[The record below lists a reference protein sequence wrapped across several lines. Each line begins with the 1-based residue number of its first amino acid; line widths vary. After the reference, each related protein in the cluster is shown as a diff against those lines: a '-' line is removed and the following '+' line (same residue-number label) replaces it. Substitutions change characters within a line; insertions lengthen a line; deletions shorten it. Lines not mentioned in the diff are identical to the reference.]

1 MDEILIAEQR
11 RELMEATSLEAD
23 LDLAF
28 QLQMQEALVA
38 SLALQPSTSSSS
50 SSSSS
55 SASKTPPVMDVSEIF
70 TNSISTPSSAS
81 LQTLEFD
88 KFQQEIKDRQQ
99 CEVEMLKITEDIKRR
114 IHDQQFAREINEISD
129 DEWEECGDEIEK
141 PFGEGSS
148 SRTIVH
154 EPFRLYFKGLIREEK
169 VGNTDVNVSAI
180 GVAIC
185 DHRDNLLL
193 KIQKPLIGDWR
204 NHREVEFKAL
214 IEGLNAAITLDI
226 KRINFYCVNRTL
238 FQQVTRRWV
247 VKQRKI
253 ATLVSQVFQLQ
264 RKFELCRP
272 LFVAGNDLKYAFK
285 LARDVLDSQVTKSLD
300 SIHTRNLNETCSI
313 CLEDTD
319 AEKMFSVDNC
329 MHRYCFSCMKQ
340 HMEVKVLQGV
350 IPGCPHEGCK
360 YTLSLDGARK
370 FLKPNLVETM
380 TQLVKEASVPVTE
393 KVYCPYPKC
402 STLMSKSEALEYAN
416 KFMAADR
423 SVVRKCVKCHG
434 LFCIDCKV
442 PWHSTMS
449 CKDFKASNLSAR
461 VEEAKLKSLANQNL
475 WRQCVKCNHM
485 IELAEGCYHMT
496 CRCGYEFCYTCGA
509 AWKNKKAT
517 CSCKLWD
524 EHNIMDD
531 YDDEDEEDDEW
542 DDGEF
547 DDDDDDDYAALHG
560 RHFIF

>member
-1 MDEILIAEQR
+1 MDEILIAEHR
-11 RELMEATSLEAD
+11 KELMEASSLESD

-50 SSSSS
+50 SS
-55 SASKTPPVMDVSEIF
+55 ASKTPPLMDVSEIF
-70 TNSISTPSSAS
+70 TNSISTPSVTS

-88 KFQQEIKDRQQ
+88 KLQQEIKDRQQ
-99 CEVEMLKITEDIKRR
+99 CEVEMRRITEDIKRR
-114 IHDQQFAREINEISD
+114 IHDQQFAREIHQIDED
-129 DEWEECGDEIEK
+129 DWEEFGDEIQR

-148 SRTIVH
+148 TAPVVH
-154 EPFRLYFKGLIREEK
+154 EPFRLYFKGLIREEE
-169 VGNTDVNVSAI
+169 VGNSDVNVSAI

-193 KIQKPLIGDWR
+193 KIQKPLIGDWK

-238 FQQVTRRWV
+238 FQQITRRWV

-253 ATLVSQVFQLQ
+253 ATLVNQVFQLQ
-264 RKFELCRP
+264 RRFELCRP

-285 LARDVLDSQVTKSLD
+285 LARDVLDSQVTNSMD
-300 SIHTRNLNETCSI
+300 SSNMKNLNETCSI

-319 AEKMFSVDNC
+319 SVKMFSVDVC

-340 HMEVKVLQGV
+340 HMEVKILQGV
-350 IPGCPHEGCK
+350 IPECPHEGCK
-360 YTLSLDGARK
+360 NTLSLAGSRK

-380 TQLVKEASVPVTE
+380 SQLLKEASVPVTE

-423 SVVRKCVKCHG
+423 SVVRKCVNCHG

-449 CKDFKASNLSAR
+449 CKEFKASNLSAR
-461 VEEAKLKSLANQNL
+461 VEEAKLKNLANQNL

-509 AWKNKKAT
+509 EWKNKKAT

-524 EHNIMDD
+524 ERNIMDD
-531 YDDEDEEDDEW
+531 YDEEEDFE
-542 DDGEF
+542 DDFDDDDDEF
-547 DDDDDDDYAALHG
+547 DDDDDDYADLNM
-560 RHFIF
+560 RFFPF